1 VAKLVAPDA
10 PTVERAEP
18 LPLTIREAD
27 RVAKTRASRICDLVY
42 HGYTA
47 CMAKVMV
54 SIPDDLLAEVDSE
67 AARTGTSRS
76 AVLRGF
82 ADGALR
88 DRRSRRAETMADL
101 LDRAGN
107 HGGDAAEAVKATRP
121 K

>member
-1 VAKLVAPDA
+1 MV
-10 PTVERAEP
+10 
-18 LPLTIREAD
+18 LTAVLTEDCPSTLASGGTQSGRGYG
-27 RVAKTRASRICDLVY
+27 TRFCYAVY

-47 CMAKVMV
+47 CVAKVMV

-88 DRRSRRAETMADL
+88 NRRSRRAETMTDL

-107 HGGDAAEAVKATRP
+107 HGGGAAEAVKATRP
-121 K
+121 S

>member
-1 VAKLVAPDA
+1 MVLTAVLTEDGLSGLASGGQS
-10 PTVERAEP
+10 PTGRYG
-18 LPLTIREAD
+18 T
-27 RVAKTRASRICDLVY
+27 RICDVVY

-47 CMAKVMV
+47 CVAKVMV

-88 DRRSRRAETMADL
+88 NRRSRRAETMADL

-121 K
+121 S